1 MFHHSNFYLSRVQI
15 KNHIPNLITLANLLC
30 GAAASIFILQEN
42 DLVAAS
48 LLVLLGAGF
57 DFFDG
62 AVARMLKVSGELGK
76 QLDSLA
82 DVITFG
88 LVPALMAYQ
97 LSMQS
102 IGDHDPRLAYIPLVM
117 AAFSGF
123 RLGKFNIDT
132 RQSESFIGLP
142 TPANALLWVSLC
154 MIYSQDYLLPGA
166 LQQFVYSPITLIVL
180 SLIMSVLLVAELP
193 LFAMK
198 FKSLKWRENQI
209 RITFVALSLILLVL
223 AFLITGNLFTAIPII
238 LFLYLIL
245 SLINNSFKKTHP

>member
-1 MFHHSNFYLSRVQI
+1 MQV
-15 KNHIPNLITLANLLC
+15 KKHIPNLITLSNLLC
-30 GAAASIFILQEN
+30 GAAAAIFILQEK
-42 DLVAAS
+42 DLITAS
-48 LLVLLGAGF
+48 LLVLLGAAF
-57 DFFDG
+57 DFADG
-62 AVARMLKVSGELGK
+62 AVARILNVSGELGK

-88 LVPALMAYQ
+88 LVPALMAYN
-97 LSMQS
+97 LCLES
-102 IGDHDPRLAYIPLVM
+102 IGDLDSRLAYVPLLM

-132 RQSESFIGLP
+132 RQTDSFIGLP
-142 TPANALLWVSLC
+142 TPANALLWVSLS
-154 MIYSQDYLLPGA
+154 MIYSLGTPMPDA
-166 LQQFVYSPITLIVL
+166 LQSFAFSPVTLIVL
-180 SLIMSVLLVAELP
+180 SLIMSVLLIAELP

-209 RITFVALSLILLVL
+209 RIIFVAVSLILLVL

>member
-1 MFHHSNFYLSRVQI
+1 MQI
-15 KNHIPNLITLANLLC
+15 KKHIPNLITLANLLC
-30 GAAASIFILQEN
+30 GAGAVIFILQEN
-42 DLVAAS
+42 DLTTAS
-48 LLVLLGAGF
+48 ILVLLGAAF
-57 DFFDG
+57 DFADG
-62 AVARMLKVSGELGK
+62 AVARILKVSGELGK

-97 LSMQS
+97 LCLES
-102 IGDHDPRLAYIPLVM
+102 IGELDPRLAFIPLLM

-132 RQSESFIGLP
+132 RQTDSFIGLP
-142 TPANALLWVSLC
+142 TPANALLWVSLS
-154 MIYSQDYLLPGA
+154 MIFAAETPLPEA
-166 LQQFVYSPITLIVL
+166 LQSFVFNPVTLIVL
-180 SLIMSVLLVAELP
+180 SLVMSVLLVAELP

-198 FKSLKWRENQI
+198 FKSLRWRENQI
-209 RITFVALSLILLVL
+209 RITFVAVSLILLIL